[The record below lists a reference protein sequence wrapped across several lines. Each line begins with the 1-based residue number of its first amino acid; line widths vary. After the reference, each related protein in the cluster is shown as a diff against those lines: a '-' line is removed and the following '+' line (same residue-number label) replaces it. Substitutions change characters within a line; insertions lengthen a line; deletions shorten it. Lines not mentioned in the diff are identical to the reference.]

1 MAYNGGQQVDA
12 QGIVRVT
19 VLGEPIALAPGSA
32 CTQTYFITGM
42 FDTREETENYA
53 HYLATKFVRFL
64 VLQRKL
70 TQHVTPDR
78 FRFVPLLDMTRR
90 WTDADLYAHF
100 GLTDE
105 EAAYIEASIK
115 PRSVNL
121 SLDSPIPASH
131 LPGGAKYRAPGS
143 REEAPDTSEEDE

>member
-1 MAYNGGQQVDA
+1 
-12 QGIVRVT
+12 
-19 VLGEPIALAPGSA
+19 
-32 CTQTYFITGM
+32 M

-53 HYLATKFVRFL
+53 YYLATKFVRFL

-78 FRFVPLLDMTRR
+78 FRFVPMLDMKRR
-90 WTDADLYAHF
+90 WTDAQLYRKF
-100 GLTDE
+100 GLTADE
-105 EAAYIEASIK
+105 RDYIERSIK

-131 LPGGAKYRAPGS
+131 LPGGNKYRRSETRRVGKECVSTCRSRGAPYK
-143 REEAPDTSEEDE
+143 